1 LQKQLARKQSD
12 RSDIDLNHPIV
23 AFDLARRDRAV
34 VTQPGVINKEIDLDL
49 VLTEPANQFSDL
61 CFDGKI
67 NNANVDVE
75 LRVTASQFF
84 AQIIQSLLAPCDK
97 DERSRAVR
105 KLSRE
110 LATDSRRRASDERAA
125 TIEVHPTT
133 NGHESTRTT
142 NNLLFLVSIGVYS
155 WLMRILVT
163 GGAGFIG
170 SHLVEKLLA
179 AGHDVAILD
188 DFNDFYD
195 PQIKRANISAVAKD
209 VVVHDVDLR
218 DGDKVSN
225 LFRHEKFDAIAHL
238 AARAGVRP
246 SIQQPQ
252 LYYDTNVAGT
262 LHLLE
267 AARASGAE
275 RFIFA
280 SSSAVYGAA
289 KKVPFSEEEHLT
301 QTLSPYAATK
311 IAGEF
316 LCATYSHL
324 YKMRIVALR
333 YFTVYG
339 ARQRPDLAI
348 HQFTRKIHAG
358 EPIDQ
363 FGDGTTRR
371 DYTYIDDIIQGT
383 MAALKYD
390 GPMFDVFNLGESQ
403 TIQLKDLI
411 GAIET
416 ALGKKAK
423 INRLPEQPGDMPLT
437 CADISKARKLLGY
450 NPKTKF
456 SEGLPK
462 FIDWFLGRTR

>member
-1 LQKQLARKQSD
+1 MK
-12 RSDIDLNHPIV
+12 
-23 AFDLARRDRAV
+23 
-34 VTQPGVINKEIDLDL
+34 
-49 VLTEPANQFSDL
+49 
-61 CFDGKI
+61 
-67 NNANVDVE
+67 
-75 LRVTASQFF
+75 
-84 AQIIQSLLAPCDK
+84 
-97 DERSRAVR
+97 
-105 KLSRE
+105 
-110 LATDSRRRASDERAA
+110 
-125 TIEVHPTT
+125 
-133 NGHESTRTT
+133 
-142 NNLLFLVSIGVYS
+142 
-155 WLMRILVT
+155 ILVT

-179 AGHDVAILD
+179 DGHDVAILD

-195 PQIKRANISAVAKD
+195 PQIKRDNISAVEKKIAVYD
-209 VVVHDVDLR
+209 IDLR
-218 DGDKVSN
+218 DADKVAG
-225 LFRHEKFDAIAHL
+225 LFGKEKFDVVAHL

-262 LHLLE
+262 LRLLE
-267 AARASGAE
+267 AARTNEVE

-280 SSSAVYGAA
+280 SSSSVYGAA
-289 KKVPFSEEEHLT
+289 KKVPFSEEERLT

-311 IAGEF
+311 IGGEF
-316 LCATYSHL
+316 LCSTYSHL
-324 YKMRIVALR
+324 YKLRIVALR

-348 HQFTRKIHAG
+348 HHFTRKIHAG

-371 DYTYIDDIIQGT
+371 DYTYIDDIIHGT
-383 MAALKYD
+383 MAALKYE
-390 GPMFDVFNLGESQ
+390 GAMFDVFNLGESD

-411 GAIET
+411 AAIEK

-456 SEGLPK
+456 QDGLPR
-462 FIDWFLGRTR
+462 FVDWFLKSRGAE

>member
-1 LQKQLARKQSD
+1 
-12 RSDIDLNHPIV
+12 
-23 AFDLARRDRAV
+23 
-34 VTQPGVINKEIDLDL
+34 
-49 VLTEPANQFSDL
+49 
-61 CFDGKI
+61 
-67 NNANVDVE
+67 
-75 LRVTASQFF
+75 
-84 AQIIQSLLAPCDK
+84 
-97 DERSRAVR
+97 
-105 KLSRE
+105 
-110 LATDSRRRASDERAA
+110 
-125 TIEVHPTT
+125 
-133 NGHESTRTT
+133 
-142 NNLLFLVSIGVYS
+142 
-155 WLMRILVT
+155 MRILVT

-179 AGHDVAILD
+179 DGHNVSVLD

-209 VVVHDVDLR
+209 ITVRDVDLR
-218 DGDKVSN
+218 DGEKVFG
-225 LFRHEKFDAIAHL
+225 LFAKEKFDTVVHL

-246 SIQQPQ
+246 SIQAPR

-267 AARASGAE
+267 GTRMSGIE

-280 SSSAVYGAA
+280 SSSSVYGAA

-316 LCATYSHL
+316 LCSTYSHL

-358 EPIDQ
+358 QPIDQ

-383 MAALKYD
+383 MAALKYGG
-390 GPMFDVFNLGESQ
+390 GPSRTGGLFDVFNLGESD

-411 GAIET
+411 AAIEKT
-416 ALGKKAK
+416 LGKKAK

-437 CADISKARKLLGY
+437 CADISKAKKLLGY
-450 NPKTKF
+450 NPQTKF
-456 SEGLPK
+456 EDGLPK
-462 FIDWFLGRTR
+462 FVDWSLNSLAAK

>member
-1 LQKQLARKQSD
+1 MK
-12 RSDIDLNHPIV
+12 V
-23 AFDLARRDRAV
+23 
-34 VTQPGVINKEIDLDL
+34 
-49 VLTEPANQFSDL
+49 
-61 CFDGKI
+61 
-67 NNANVDVE
+67 
-75 LRVTASQFF
+75 
-84 AQIIQSLLAPCDK
+84 
-97 DERSRAVR
+97 
-105 KLSRE
+105 
-110 LATDSRRRASDERAA
+110 
-125 TIEVHPTT
+125 
-133 NGHESTRTT
+133 
-142 NNLLFLVSIGVYS
+142 
-155 WLMRILVT
+155 LVT

-179 AGHDVAILD
+179 EGHDVAILD

-195 PQIKRANISAVAKD
+195 PKIKRSNISAVAKEIA
-209 VVVHDVDLR
+209 VHEIDLR
-218 DGDKVSN
+218 DGNAVAKV
-225 LFRHEKFDAIAHL
+225 FRNERLDAIFHL

-252 LYYDTNVAGT
+252 LYYDTNASGT

-267 AARASGAE
+267 GARTSRVE
-275 RFIFA
+275 QFIFA
-280 SSSAVYGAA
+280 SSSSVYGAA
-289 KKVPFSEEEHLT
+289 KKVPFSEQEHLT

-316 LCATYSHL
+316 LCSTYSHL

-348 HQFTRKIHAG
+348 YHFTRRVYAG

-383 MAALKYD
+383 MAALKYS
-390 GPMFDVFNLGESQ
+390 GTMFDVFNLGESE

-411 GAIET
+411 AAIEE

-450 NPKTKF
+450 APKTKF
-456 SEGLPK
+456 EDGLPR
-462 FIDWFLGRTR
+462 FIDWFGKSRAKE